1 MSLNLEQKKAVVADL
16 AAVAGAA
23 QSAIAADYRG
33 LSVGDMTELR
43 RTARGNGVYLRVVRN
58 TLARRA
64 LEQTDFACM
73 CDALSGPL
81 LFAFSDEDPAAPARI
96 LTEFRKS
103 HNKLEVKLVAL
114 NGKLLAP
121 EAVESLAKLPTPRR
135 GNQHTDGFD
144 ESAHWPACTYACRT
158 ACKAR
163 SNDCSSTRSKTICL
177 ILTIF
182 IRS

>member
-121 EAVESLAKLPTPRR
+121 EAVESLAKLPTR
-135 GNQHTDGFD
+135 D
-144 ESAHWPACTYACRT
+144 EAISILMGLMKAPIGQLARTLAEPHAKLVRTIAAVRDQKQSA
-158 ACKAR
+158 
-163 SNDCSSTRSKTICL
+163 
-177 ILTIF
+177 
-182 IRS
+182 